1 MIEPNSD
8 FWKMRIFMKSGKIF
22 EYTYERSERFD
33 DEIILMNAFEETV
46 TYANN
51 NAVTT
56 EYGYIGDVHI
66 LKNELELFTVKN
78 NA

>member
-1 MIEPNSD
+1 MTEPNSD
-8 FWKMRIFMKSGKIF
+8 FYKIRIFMKSGKIF
-22 EYTYERSERFD
+22 EYTYERPERFD

-46 TYANN
+46 AYANN
-51 NAVTT
+51 NIVTT
-56 EYGYIGDVHI
+56 EYVYIGDVHI